1 MTRARLWSVHG
12 LLRFGALAGL
22 GVFTALTHAPFDL
35 WPAALIG
42 WAAILWVLAQAPTLR
57 LALTAVLAV
66 GLGYFGFTLRWLIEP
81 FLVDAATWGWAAPF
95 GVSLMAL
102 RETLFW
108 VAGVAV
114 ARWVGA
120 GRLPALVLCL
130 TLAEALRG
138 YLFTGFP
145 WGLIGHALIPTPL
158 AQVAALGGPHLLTL
172 VILTVAAGLVYV
184 VQRHWWGSV
193 PLIVAACA
201 WPLLAPGPAP
211 ATDGPMVRIVQPNAP
226 QDEKWD
232 PASNA
237 VFFDRMMAAT
247 RADPVPDLI
256 VWPETA
262 IPVRLDF
269 AWPELE
275 IMSEAARGA
284 PLITGIN
291 RVQDDQY
298 YNSLIVLGRGAQVM
312 DIYDKSHLVPFGE
325 YVPFGDLLKSMGVR
339 GLAPSD
345 GGGFA
350 KGLPRQSLIDLPGI
364 GPARALICYEG
375 IFAEEVAV
383 PGARPRLLV
392 MITNDAWFG
401 RAAGPQQHLA
411 QARLR
416 AIEQGL
422 PMVRSANTGISAMI
436 DAQGRVLASLPLGE
450 AGHIDAPL
458 PPADPVT
465 VYARA
470 GDWPAL
476 LLVLLGL
483 AVTLITTPRRHNLD
497 A

>member
-1 MTRARLWSVHG
+1 MTLARVWTASAW
-12 LLRFGALAGL
+12 LRLAGL
-22 GVFTALTHAPFDL
+22 LALGVFIALSHAPFDL
-35 WPAALIG
+35 WPAAMLG
-42 WAAILWVLAQAPTLR
+42 WALALAVLTTAPTLR
-57 LALTAVLAV
+57 AAMVAMGAL
-66 GLGYFGFTLRWLIEP
+66 GLGYFGFTLRWLVEP
-81 FLVDAATWGWAAPF
+81 FLVDAATWGWAAPL

-108 VAGVAV
+108 VVAV
-114 ARWVGA
+114 AAARLIGA

-145 WGLIGHALIPTPL
+145 WALIGHALIPMPL
-158 AQVAALGGPHLLTL
+158 SQLAAFGGPHLLTL
-172 VILTVAAGLVYV
+172 LLLIISAGLVMLA
-184 VQRHWWGSV
+184 RGRWWGGV
-193 PLIVAACA
+193 PAVLAGLAL
-201 WPLLAPGPAP
+201 PLLAPGPAD
-211 ATDGPMVRIVQPNAP
+211 TVDGPLIRIVQPNAP

-232 PASNA
+232 PERNR
-237 VFFDRMMAAT
+237 VFFNRMMDAT

-262 IPVRLDF
+262 IPVRLDYS
-269 AWPELE
+269 WPELE
-275 IMSEAARGA
+275 AMADAARGA

-291 RVQDDQY
+291 RVEDGQY
-298 YNSLIVLGRGAQVM
+298 YNSLIVLGRGAQVQ
-312 DIYDKSHLVPFGE
+312 DVYDKSHLVPFGE
-325 YVPFGDLLKSMGVR
+325 YVPFGDVLKSLGVR

-364 GPARALICYEG
+364 GAARALICYEG
-375 IFAEEVAV
+375 IFAEEITVA
-383 PGARPRLLV
+383 GARPRLLV

-401 RAAGPQQHLA
+401 EAAGPQQHLA

-436 DAQGRVLASLPLGE
+436 DARGRILASLPLGQ
-450 AGHIDAPL
+450 AGHIDAAL
-458 PPADPVT
+458 PPALSPT
-465 VYARA
+465 VYTRW
-470 GDWPAL
+470 GDWPVM

-483 AVTLITTPRRHNLD
+483 CATWGAKRRGHKV
-497 A
+497 AA